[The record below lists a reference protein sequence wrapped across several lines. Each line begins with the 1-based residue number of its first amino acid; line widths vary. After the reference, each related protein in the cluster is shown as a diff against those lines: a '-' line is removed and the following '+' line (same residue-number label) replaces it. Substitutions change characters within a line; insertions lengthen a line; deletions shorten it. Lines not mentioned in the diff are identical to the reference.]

1 MPWDGLSL
9 GPMDAVGIRG
19 GIAHLDGALTTLQTQ
34 GSTQVQGPRVE
45 VRPLLLLVC
54 LNISG

>member
-1 MPWDGLSL
+1 
-9 GPMDAVGIRG
+9 MDAVGIRG

-45 VRPLLLLVC
+45 VRPLLLLVS